1 MRKTLLMSAALL
13 GMAVAAP
20 AFAQSG
26 TSATQSPPSPNA
38 GVSEPQSSGSLPP
51 GAGTASGMRPGD
63 AIGGTRTAPPPP
75 MTPARPMT
83 GVRPMRGQQ
92 AEPMRDMPPSRMGT
106 YNQTRGMP
114 PAGGTGVGSGRGM
127 DGSGGNVP
135 LSTRA
140 SNIDR
145 ADTRSIIAPRLP
157 NPDASGN
164 TPEAF
169 LMAAQRAL
177 AAGQTGRAQEALE
190 RAETR
195 LLTRSTDPSMANTP
209 DNAPMVMQIS
219 QARQALAR
227 RDTAGARQAIDMAM
241 AGNASGAGVG
251 SQGGMSTGGGM
262 GTMPSGGMGTMPQ
275 AGGMGSSTR

>member
-26 TSATQSPPSPNA
+26 TSSTQSPPSPNA
-38 GVSEPQSSGSLPP
+38 GVSEPQSTGSLPP
-51 GAGTASGMRPGD
+51 GAGTATITRPGD
-63 AIGGTRTAPPPP
+63 AVGGTTTVPPVQGQRAAPMEAP
-75 MTPARPMT
+75 RPMT
-83 GVRPMRGQQ
+83 SVRPMRGQQ
-92 AEPMRDMPPSRMGT
+92 SEAMRDMPPSRGN
-106 YNQTRGMP
+106 YNQTRGTP
-114 PAGGTGVGSGRGM
+114 PSGGTGVGSGRGM

-140 SNIDR
+140 SNINQG
-145 ADTRSIIAPRLP
+145 DTRSEIAPRLP
-157 NPDASGN
+157 APDAASN

-177 AAGQTGRAQEALE
+177 AAGRTGQAQEALE

-209 DNAPMVMQIS
+209 DSAPMVMQIS

-227 RDTAGARQAIDMAM
+227 RDNAGARRAIDMAM
-241 AGNASGAGVG
+241 ASNASG
-251 SQGGMSTGGGM
+251 GGI
-262 GTMPSGGMGTMPQ
+262 
-275 AGGMGSSTR
+275 GSSPR

>member
-20 AFAQSG
+20 AFAQG
-26 TSATQSPPSPNA
+26 TDSATQSPPSPNA
-38 GVSEPQSSGSLPP
+38 GVSEPQSTGSLPP
-51 GAGTASGMRPGD
+51 GAGTATSTRPGD
-63 AIGGTRTAPPPP
+63 TIGSTRTAPPPP
-75 MTPARPMT
+75 VASTPRPMT
-83 GVRPMRGQQ
+83 GVRPMRGQPSE
-92 AEPMRDMPPSRMGT
+92 ATRDVPPPVGGS
-106 YNQTRGMP
+106 YNQTRGTP

-145 ADTRSIIAPRLP
+145 ADTRSEIAPRLP
-157 NPDASGN
+157 SPDASSN

-169 LMAAQRAL
+169 LRAAQRAL
-177 AAGQTGRAQEALE
+177 AAGRTGQAQEALE

-195 LLTRSTDPSMANTP
+195 LLTRATDPAMANTP
-209 DNAPMVMQIS
+209 DSAPVVTQIS

-227 RDTAGARQAIDMAM
+227 RDNAGARRAIDMAM
-241 AGNASGAGVG
+241 ASNTSGGAMP
-251 SQGGMSTGGGM
+251 SGGTSTGGGM
-262 GTMPSGGMGTMPQ
+262 GTMPQSGGMGAP
-275 AGGMGSSTR
+275 R

>member
-13 GMAVAAP
+13 GMAVTAP
-20 AFAQSG
+20 AFAQSNQS
-26 TSATQSPPSPNA
+26 TMSPPSPNA
-38 GVSEPQSSGSLPP
+38 GVGTPQPTGSLPP
-51 GAGTASGMRPGD
+51 GAGTA
-63 AIGGTRTAPPPP
+63 GGTRAGDAVGSTQTSPPPAA
-75 MTPARPMT
+75 TPRPMT

-92 AEPMRDMPPSRMGT
+92 AEPMRDMPPPRGN
-106 YNQTRGMP
+106 YNQARGTP

-135 LSTRA
+135 TSNRA

-145 ADTRSIIAPRLP
+145 ADTRTEYAPRLP
-157 NPDASGN
+157 TPDAASN
-164 TPEAF
+164 SPEAF

-177 AAGQTGRAQEALE
+177 AAGRTGQAQEALE

-195 LLTRSTDPSMANTP
+195 LLTRATDPSMANTP

-227 RDTAGARQAIDMAM
+227 RDNAGARRAIDMAM
-241 AGNASGAGVG
+241 SSNASGGAMGG

-262 GTMPSGGMGTMPQ
+262 GAMPSGGMG
-275 AGGMGSSTR
+275 SSPR